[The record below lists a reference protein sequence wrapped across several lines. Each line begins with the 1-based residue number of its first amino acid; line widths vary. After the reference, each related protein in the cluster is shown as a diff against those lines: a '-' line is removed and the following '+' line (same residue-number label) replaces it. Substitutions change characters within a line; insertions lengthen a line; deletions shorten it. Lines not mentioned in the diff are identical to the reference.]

1 MKIIQKDN
9 EILRQ
14 KAKIVPLDTIGSKKI
29 KKIIGR
35 MKKILAESKDGV
47 ALAAPQIGESLRIFI
62 TKTPSDSDFKIFIN
76 PVIKKSSKNKKTV
89 PEGCLSVEGV
99 YGTIKRVE
107 KLTVEA
113 DDEDGKKFICGA
125 SGLLAQIIQHE
136 MDHLN
141 GVLFIDKAE
150 RLGKYE
156 KQD

>member
-1 MKIIQKDN
+1 M
-9 EILRQ
+9 RQ
-14 KAKIVPLDTIGSKKI
+14 KAKIVPLDIIGSKKI
-29 KKIIGR
+29 KKIISR
-35 MKKILAESKDGV
+35 MKEVLAESKDGV
-47 ALAAPQIGESLRIFI
+47 ALAAPQIGESLQIFI
-62 TKTPSDSDFKIFIN
+62 IKLTPDVGFKIFIN
-76 PVIKKSSKNKKTV
+76 PKIKKKSKKKQIL

-113 DDEDGKKFICGA
+113 EDENGKKFICGA
-125 SGLLAQIIQHE
+125 SRLLAQIIQHE

-150 RLGKYE
+150 RLEKYE